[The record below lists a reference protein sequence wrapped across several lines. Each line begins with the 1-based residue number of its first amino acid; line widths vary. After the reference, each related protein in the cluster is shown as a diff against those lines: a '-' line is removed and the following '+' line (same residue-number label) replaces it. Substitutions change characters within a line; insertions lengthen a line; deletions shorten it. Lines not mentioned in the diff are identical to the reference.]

1 MPTVPV
7 FLDDCLYA
15 AHETRGMGRK
25 QKVAVRVAGDK
36 ILVTLPGT
44 NFNVTYER
52 SSEGPGLVASAFGG
66 RKDEDNKVKLP
77 ESSLAPGRQP
87 TTKLGSSAGSNKML
101 GPAPPATGQ
110 SAL

>member
-77 ESSLAPGRQP
+77 EFLASAWTAANDKARE
-87 TTKLGSSAGSNKML
+87 LGWIK
-101 GPAPPATGQ
+101 
-110 SAL
+110 